1 VARGGISGLA
11 VAVGSAGAF
20 LVYAGIRN
28 VPLLDGLREL
38 ARGQLPPA
46 RPPARTDVDFTGK
59 GVAKASTAGM
69 VRPVPGAIGDGFGAP
84 RPGRTHKGV
93 DIAAPTGTPV
103 AAAAAGTVTGRGYDM
118 GAGNFIKIT
127 HDGANARLLTKYFHL
142 SEFNASHGQRVN
154 QGEIIG
160 YVGSTGSSS
169 GPHLHFEVWLD
180 GKAVDPAP
188 YIGG

>member
-1 VARGGISGLA
+1 MARGGISGLA

-46 RPPARTDVDFTGK
+46 RPAKRTDVDFTGK
-59 GVAKASTAGM
+59 SVPNANM
-69 VRPVPGAIGDGFGAP
+69 VRPVAGPIGDGFGAP

-93 DIAAPTGTPV
+93 DIAAPTGTPIG
-103 AAAAAGTVTGRGYDM
+103 AAAAGTVSGRGWDV
-118 GAGNFIKIT
+118 GAGNYVHVR
-127 HDGANARLLTKYFHL
+127 HDSRLLTKYFHL
-142 SEFNASHGQRVN
+142 SEFTAQLGDQVTAGQM
-154 QGEIIG
+154 IG
-160 YVGSTGSSS
+160 KVGSTGNSS
-169 GPHLHFEVWLD
+169 GPHVHFEVWLD
-180 GKAVDPAP
+180 GKAVDPAS

>member
-1 VARGGISGLA
+1 MARGGISGLA

-28 VPLLDGLREL
+28 VPLLEGLREL

-46 RPPARTDVDFTGK
+46 RNAVVGH

-69 VRPVPGAIGDGFGAP
+69 VRPVPGQIGDGFGAP

-103 AAAAAGTVTGRGYDM
+103 GAAAAGTVVGRGWDV
-118 GAGNFIKIT
+118 GAGNYLHVR
-127 HDGANARLLTKYFHL
+127 HDARLLTKYFHL
-142 SEFNASHGQRVN
+142 SAFRVSLGDVVTAGQVI
-154 QGEIIG
+154 GE
-160 YVGSTGSSS
+160 VGSTGNSS